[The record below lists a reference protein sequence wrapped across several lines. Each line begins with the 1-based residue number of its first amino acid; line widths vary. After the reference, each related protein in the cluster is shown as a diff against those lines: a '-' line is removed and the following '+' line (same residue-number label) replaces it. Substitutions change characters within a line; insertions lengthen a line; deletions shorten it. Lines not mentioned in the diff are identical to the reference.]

1 MTSSN
6 IGILSPGD
14 MGQAVAQ
21 RLQARGHAVFT
32 ALDDRSPRTRALA
45 ARAGI
50 EDCGSVAQLVAR
62 CDMVWSIL
70 NPAAAVDKARE
81 VAAALTRTDRRI
93 LYVDCNAIAPETARE
108 IETLITDCGSRF
120 VDAGI
125 IGPPPRG
132 NASARLYVSGTAA
145 AELAGIV
152 DDQLLV
158 RILSE
163 RAGDASAL
171 KMCYAAITK
180 GAVALGT
187 ELFIAARKLGVADA
201 LEQEFALSM
210 SVVHDWLLTRTPSM
224 PPKAY
229 RWVPEMREIAKTFA
243 DAGLTPR
250 LMEGAADMYEAIAA
264 TELGRESPERAR
276 ERAREPHEV
285 IRALASEL

>member
-1 MTSSN
+1 MNTGN
-6 IGILSPGD
+6 IGIVSPGD

-21 RLQARGHAVFT
+21 RLQACGYRVYT
-32 ALDDRSPRTRALA
+32 ALADRSPRTRALA

-81 VAAALTRTDRRI
+81 VAAALARSDRRI
-93 LYVDCNAIAPETARE
+93 LYVDCNAIAPETARD
-108 IETLITDCGSRF
+108 IETLITTAGSRF

-145 AELAGIV
+145 AELAEIV
-152 DDQLLV
+152 DDRLLV
-158 RILSE
+158 RMLSE

-201 LEQEFALSM
+201 LEQEFELSL
-210 SVVHDWLLTRTPSM
+210 SVLRDWLLARTPSM

-250 LMEGAADMYEAIAA
+250 LMEGAADMYQAIAA

-276 ERAREPHEV
+276 ERSRDAYEV